1 MNYEKATKHI
11 EGFVSHFFFNRVDP
25 RYCFHHI
32 QQTEY
37 VLRSALRIAK
47 SFRLSKR
54 EIFLLTAAAWFQN
67 TGYYQGDTRH
77 EERSCEL
84 GADFLKRNKI
94 PLADIGQ
101 ICRLILST
109 RSGQQPADVLEKIL
123 ADANHFYFGCKPFA
137 KWNDRLY
144 KEHQF
149 LQPNDFLSME
159 SWQKEMI
166 QMMTDHRFHTTYCRL
181 KLAKQRII
189 NIKTLAQQ
197 NMKESDDKSSTMIE
211 KVQSG
216 KPEENRKKKTEKGV
230 DTMFKI
236 ASSNSQRLSSMADNK
251 AHILITVNSI
261 ILSAIISLLIRKLDT
276 DTYLIIPTIIIL
288 GVSLTTMIFAI
299 LATRPDISKG
309 TFQARDLA
317 SEDINLLFF
326 GNFYKMPLG
335 EYEKGMIQM
344 MESSEFLYGALI
356 RDAHTQGGVLGRKYR
371 QLRLAYSIF
380 MFGLIIS
387 VCAFL
392 LTAILHT
399 PQLHH

>member
-11 EGFVSHFFFNRVDP
+11 AGFVSHFFFNRVDP
-25 RYCFHHI
+25 RYCFHQI

-54 EIFLLTAAAWFQN
+54 DIFLLTAATWFQN
-67 TGYYQGDTRH
+67 TGYCRGDTGH
-77 EERSCEL
+77 EERSCEV
-84 GADFLKRNKI
+84 GAEFLNRNKI
-94 PLADIGQ
+94 PTTDTGQ

-109 RSGQQPADVLEKIL
+109 RSGQQPADMLEKIL
-123 ADANHFYFGCKPFA
+123 ADANYYYFGCKSFT
-137 KWNDRLY
+137 KWNDKLY

-149 LQPNDFLSME
+149 LQSNDFLSME
-159 SWQKEMI
+159 AWQKEMI

-181 KLAKQRII
+181 KLAKQKII

-216 KPEENRKKKTEKGV
+216 KPEKNKKKKTEKGV

-326 GNFYKMPLG
+326 GNFYKMPLR

-344 MESSEFLYGALI
+344 MESSDFLYGALI

-371 QLRLAYSIF
+371 QLRLAYNIF

-392 LTAILHT
+392 LTVMLHT
-399 PQLHH
+399 PQPHY